1 MGRGTGNENVSKD
14 YSVNFSDGDHLFEVI
29 FVHYF

>member
-14 YSVNFSDGDHLFEVI
+14 YSVNFSDEDHLHLFEVS
-29 FVHYF
+29 